1 MTIESYTRS
10 FQDVVTAVKRQFGD
24 ESGVEITD
32 SDISRWVDDAQREI
46 LLNNPDIN
54 AAMVQINV
62 SANVTA
68 YPLMENVPNIFAI
81 QSVHFDGEIIQNM
94 SFVEAQQFIMRKD
107 TGNGQPSIWYERSG
121 VLNLYPKPSEDMP
134 AALSVFYNKVPTRV
148 GQLTD
153 TLTVPDAYFK
163 SVVDFCLTQAYL
175 LDENAQLASVTD
187 AHFNNGMMLRANK
200 SDENMNTYPTITIA
214 PEDVY

>member
-1 MTIESYTRS
+1 MSIENYTRS

-62 SANVTA
+62 TAGTTA
-68 YPLMENVPNIFAI
+68 YPLMSNVPNIFAI
-81 QSVHFDGEIIQNM
+81 QSVHYDGEVIQNM
-94 SFVEAQQFIMRKD
+94 SFVEAQQFIIRKD
-107 TGNGQPSIWYERSG
+107 TGEGAPTIWYERSG
-121 VLNLYPKPSEDMP
+121 VLNLYPKPSADIVGG
-134 AALSVFYNKVPTRV
+134 LSVFYNKLPTAV
-148 GQLTD
+148 SALTD
-153 TLTVPDAYFK
+153 SLTVPDSYFK

-175 LDENAQLASVTD
+175 LDENAQLAQVTD

-200 SDENMNTYPTITIA
+200 SDGNRNTYPTITMD